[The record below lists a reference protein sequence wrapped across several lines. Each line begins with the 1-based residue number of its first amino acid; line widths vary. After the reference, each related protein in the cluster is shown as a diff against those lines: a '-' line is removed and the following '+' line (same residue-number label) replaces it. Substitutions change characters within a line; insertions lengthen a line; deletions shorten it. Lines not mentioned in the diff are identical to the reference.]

1 MLPIWAILLIL
12 FGVSLLISAIGFKKF
27 VWFLSVGYGLSIFG
41 CGIALAV
48 IYGVEQR
55 LNITGV
61 IACALLVIYGF
72 RLGGFLLFR
81 ELKAQSYQ
89 KTLKEVTKTEK
100 PIPMFVKVT
109 IWLVVAALYMCQ
121 AAGVAFVLELRDA
134 STGFFGVSVLEIVG
148 ISIMA
153 LGIFLESLADHQK
166 SASKKVNPH
175 MPAMTGLYRLCRCP
189 NYYGEILMWTGV
201 YVFSFATILTIPNGG
216 WWWMYLVTTIAYISI
231 VYIMLNGAKRLEG
244 RQAKNY
250 GENPEFQAYI
260 AKTPIIIVVCIP
272 IKTLLKSKVIK

>member
-1 MLPIWAILLIL
+1 MLPIWAVLLIL
-12 FGVSLLISAIGFKKF
+12 FGISLAISAIGFKKF

-41 CGIALAV
+41 CGIALAI
-48 IYGVEQR
+48 IYGIEGH

-81 ELKAQSYQ
+81 ELRTKSYQ

-121 AAGVAFVLELRDA
+121 AAGVAFVLQLRDP
-134 STGFFGVSVLEIVG
+134 STGFFGVSVVEIVG
-148 ISIMA
+148 VSIMA
-153 LGIFLESLADHQK
+153 LGILLESLADYQK
-166 SASKKVNPH
+166 SASKKVNPGK
-175 MPAMTGLYRLCRCP
+175 PAMTGLYRFCRCP
-189 NYYGEILMWTGV
+189 NYYGEIMMWTGV
-201 YVFSFATILTIPNGG
+201 FTFFFATLPNAA
-216 WWWMYLVTTIAYISI
+216 WWMYVLVAIAYLSI

-250 GENPEFQAYI
+250 GEDPEFQAYI
-260 AKTPIIIVVCIP
+260 KKTPIIIVVFIP
-272 IKTLLKSKVIK
+272 IKSLLNSKVIK